1 MPVITL
7 PDGSQRHFDHPV
19 SPMDVARDIGPGL
32 AKACIAGRVN
42 GELVDAGDLIE
53 SDAQLAIITIKD
65 EDGLEIMRHS
75 CAHLL
80 GHAIKQLWPDT
91 KMAIGPVIDNGFYYD
106 VDIDRT
112 LTQED
117 LDLLEKRMHELAD
130 KDYDVIKKKVS
141 WQEARDTFAER
152 GEIYKVAILM
162 RTSAMT
168 IVLACITTKNTST
181 CAVART
187 CRTCVSATI
196 SSCRKPPALT
206 GAATAK
212 QNAAAYLRHRL
223 GRQEAAERL
232 PAASGRSGQARSPQD
247 RQTARP
253 VSHAGRSAGHGV
265 LAQRRLDYLP
275 RAGSLRAHEAQ
286 RVPVPGSERSVH
298 DGPRAVGKTGHW
310 ENYKDAMFTTAS
322 ENREYCIKPMN
333 CPGHVQIFNQGLK
346 SYRDL
351 PLRMGEFGSCHRNEP
366 SGSLHGL
373 MRVRGFTQDD
383 AHIFCTE
390 EQVRAEV
397 NECIR
402 MVYDVYGTF
411 GFDKIAVK
419 LSTRPEKRI
428 GTDDMWTRAEED
440 LAAAL
445 TENGIP
451 FEYQPGEGP
460 STDRKLNLPCMI
472 VWIAHGNVVPCSS
485 ISSCRAV
492 WAPRTLAKT
501 TIASCR

>member
-212 QNAAAYLRHRL
+212 TKCCSVSTAPPGQT
-223 GRQEAAERL
+223 
-232 PAASGRSGQARSPQD
+232 RSS
-247 RQTARP
+247 
-253 VSHAGRSAGHGV
+253 
-265 LAQRRLDYLP
+265 
-275 RAGSLRAHEAQ
+275 
-286 RVPVPGSERSVH
+286 
-298 DGPRAVGKTGHW
+298 
-310 ENYKDAMFTTAS
+310 
-322 ENREYCIKPMN
+322 
-333 CPGHVQIFNQGLK
+333 
-346 SYRDL
+346 
-351 PLRMGEFGSCHRNEP
+351 
-366 SGSLHGL
+366 
-373 MRVRGFTQDD
+373 
-383 AHIFCTE
+383 
-390 EQVRAEV
+390 
-397 NECIR
+397 
-402 MVYDVYGTF
+402 
-411 GFDKIAVK
+411 
-419 LSTRPEKRI
+419 
-428 GTDDMWTRAEED
+428 
-440 LAAAL
+440 
-445 TENGIP
+445 
-451 FEYQPGEGP
+451 
-460 STDRKLNLPCMI
+460 
-472 VWIAHGNVVPCSS
+472 
-485 ISSCRAV
+485 
-492 WAPRTLAKT
+492 
-501 TIASCR
+501 